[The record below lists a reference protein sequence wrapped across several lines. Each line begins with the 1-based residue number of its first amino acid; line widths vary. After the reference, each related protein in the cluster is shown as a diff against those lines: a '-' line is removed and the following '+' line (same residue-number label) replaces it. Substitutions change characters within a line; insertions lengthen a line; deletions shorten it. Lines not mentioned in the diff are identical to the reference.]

1 MRAVTLAV
9 ICVGL
14 LAACGGVAP
23 RRPASQEFHRLEAE
37 FDQAWE
43 AAVRTLMERGYE
55 IRATD
60 RAAGVVETGWLTINP
75 EYSATVFVT
84 EHEDRYSV
92 CGKPALGQTFG
103 SKQGRLS
110 VMLQPIRRGE
120 TGLRAEAF
128 FRTQRYLDF
137 LFWSHRL
144 LGDVECSSRGRL
156 EDEIW
161 LQIQFRALSVHLERL
176 RKGAP

>member
-1 MRAVTLAV
+1 
-9 ICVGL
+9 
-14 LAACGGVAP
+14 
-23 RRPASQEFHRLEAE
+23 
-37 FDQAWE
+37 
-43 AAVRTLMERGYE
+43 
-55 IRATD
+55 
-60 RAAGVVETGWLTINP
+60 
-75 EYSATVFVT
+75 
-84 EHEDRYSV
+84 
-92 CGKPALGQTFG
+92 
-103 SKQGRLS
+103 

-161 LQIQFRALSVHLERL
+161 LQIQFRALSEHLERL

>member
-1 MRAVTLAV
+1 MQTGTLAV

-23 RRPASQEFHRLEAE
+23 PSSAPQEFHRLGAD

-43 AAVRTLMERGYE
+43 AAIRTLTERGYE
-55 IRATD
+55 IRSID
-60 RAAGVVETGWLTINP
+60 RAAGIVETGWLTINP
-75 EYSATVFVT
+75 KYSATIFVT
-84 EHEDRYSV
+84 EHEDRYST
-92 CGKPALGQTFG
+92 CGRPALGQSFL
-103 SKQGRLS
+103 SKRGRLS

-120 TGLRAEAF
+120 TRLHAEAF
-128 FRTQRYLDF
+128 FRTQRYRHF

-144 LGDVECSSRGRL
+144 ADDVECSSRGRL

-161 LQIQFRALSVHLERL
+161 LQIQLRALSEHLERL

>member
-14 LAACGGVAP
+14 LAACGGVTP
-23 RRPASQEFHRLEAE
+23 RRPASQQFHRLEAD

-43 AAVRTLMERGYE
+43 AAVRTLTERGYE
-55 IRATD
+55 IRAID
-60 RAAGVVETGWLTINP
+60 RAAGVVETGWLIINP
-75 EYSATVFVT
+75 KYSATVFVT
-84 EHEDRYSV
+84 EHEDRYSA
-92 CGKPALGQTFG
+92 CGKPALGQTFD

-144 LGDVECSSRGRL
+144 LGDVECGSRGRL

-161 LQIQFRALSVHLERL
+161 LQIQFRALSEHLERL